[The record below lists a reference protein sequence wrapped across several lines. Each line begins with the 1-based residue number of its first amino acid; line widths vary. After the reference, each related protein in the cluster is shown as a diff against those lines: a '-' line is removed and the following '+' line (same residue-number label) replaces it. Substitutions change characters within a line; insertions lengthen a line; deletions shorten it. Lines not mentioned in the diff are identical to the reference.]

1 MPPIQV
7 APGAEIGDELIEFR
21 QVRASGPGG
30 QNVNKVSNAVELRL
44 DTAGL
49 RFLDDAA
56 RARLRGIA
64 GRRMSDLGVI
74 VIDAQRLRSLE
85 QNKADA
91 LERVLVMLREAL
103 VAPKPRRRT
112 KPTRASRER
121 RLEGKARKARAKR
134 LRRNVSRSDD

>member
-1 MPPIQV
+1 MPPIHV
-7 APGAEIGDELIEFR
+7 APGAEIGDHLIEFR

-44 DTAGL
+44 DTLGL
-49 RFLDDAA
+49 LFLDDAA
-56 RARLRGIA
+56 RARLRRIA
-64 GRRMSDLGVI
+64 GRRMTDLGVI

-91 LERVLVMLREAL
+91 LERVLGMLREAL

-121 RLEGKARKARAKR
+121 RLEGKARQARVKR
-134 LRRNVSRSDD
+134 LRRGAPGADD

>member
-1 MPPIQV
+1 MPPIHV
-7 APGAEIGDELIEFR
+7 APDAEIGDELIEFR

-44 DTAGL
+44 DTLGL

-56 RARLRGIA
+56 RARLRRIA
-64 GRRMSDLGVI
+64 GRRMTDLGVI

-121 RLEGKARKARAKR
+121 RLEGKARQARVKR
-134 LRRNVSRSDD
+134 LRRDASRADE